1 MNDRE
6 TIESLLDLNNSE
18 IKELYNKWDKGDCS
32 LVGLVEI
39 YLY

>member
-18 IKELYNKWDKGDCS
+18 IKKLYNKRDKGDCS